1 LFEASVEMSRSV
13 GGSVCSLA
21 RSFSSR
27 PLSNATLPAIKAS
40 IGHIPQKLKTNG
52 IEPNR
57 RARLEVL
64 RKIVTRLVREERA
77 ELQWNRAVEAR
88 PYLERLIQLAV
99 EKGPS
104 DEYTAEMVEWWL
116 PEPALDY
123 KLFEVIA
130 PRFVDRPAP
139 FTGLYRL
146 PSQRLEQFI
155 QNKRI
160 FWKRYDIGVLEIE
173 GNPFPA
179 VVPSP
184 PTHSHLLLNQLLKK
198 SLQARLATLETKKE

>member
-1 LFEASVEMSRSV
+1 LQMAGRS
-13 GGSVCSLA
+13 SSSLPLLI

-27 PLSNATLPAIKAS
+27 PLSNATLPTIQAAV
-40 IGHIPQKLKTNG
+40 GHIPQKLKTNG

-64 RKIVTRLVREERA
+64 RKIVTRMVREERA
-77 ELQWNRAVEAR
+77 ELQWNRAVETR

-116 PEPALDY
+116 PEPGLDY
-123 KLFEVIA
+123 KLFDVIA
-130 PRFVDRPAP
+130 PRFSSVPAP

-146 PSQRLEQFI
+146 PSKRLEQYI
-155 QNKRI
+155 QNKRV

-179 VVPSP
+179 VVSTPS
-184 PTHSHLLLNQLLKK
+184 THSHLLLNQLLKK
-198 SLQARLATLETKKE
+198 SLEAKLETMKEHK

>member
-1 LFEASVEMSRSV
+1 IEMSVR
-13 GGSVCSLA
+13 GSLSSLT
-21 RSFSSR
+21 RSFSSH
-27 PLSNATLPAIKAS
+27 PLSNASLPAIKAAV
-40 IGHIPQKLKTNG
+40 GHIPQKLKTNG
-52 IEPNR
+52 IESNR

-64 RKIVTRLVREERA
+64 RKIVTRMVREERA

-99 EKGPS
+99 EKGSS

-146 PSQRLEQFI
+146 PAQRLEQYI

-160 FWKRYDIGVLEIE
+160 FWKRYEIGVLEIE

-179 VVPSP
+179 VVSTPS
-184 PTHSHLLLNQLLKK
+184 TSSNLLLNQLLKK
-198 SLQARLATLETKKE
+198 SLEARLNTLEAKK